1 MTNTALI
8 AFHTAQKG
16 YQRILYTWPSDV
28 ADFLCPP
35 LHPPARLASR
45 RNPIPSSFHGLS
57 PRQDAQSLST
67 RTSNAPPTHSPPL
80 VRPRSHHSDHGH
92 RAKLC
97 ASDGR
102 RGIRSGLPY
111 RPQSRPAA
119 HRCLFRYR
127 SSCGCA
133 TYAVP
138 AARPLVG
145 AGSGLYR
152 LGAGLLAGNVGLL
165 AHVANAPKE
174 PTVLPPQV
182 AKAA

>member
-1 MTNTALI
+1 MGIGRSYALPTDEEVLDRAYRIAHNHGQQRTDAYFATA
-8 AFHTAQKG
+8 
-16 YQRILYTWPSDV
+16 
-28 ADFLCPP
+28 
-35 LHPPARLASR
+35 
-45 RNPIPSSFHGLS
+45 
-57 PRQDAQSLST
+57 
-67 RTSNAPPTHSPPL
+67 
-80 VRPRSHHSDHGH
+80 
-92 RAKLC
+92 
-97 ASDGR
+97 
-102 RGIRSGLPY
+102 
-111 RPQSRPAA
+111 AA
-119 HRCLFRYR
+119 AGVL
-127 SSCGCA
+127 A